1 MRKHETPLQH
11 GLSSQVLQMPEVREA
26 RKFFAEGKIGIAV
39 ENLARADE
47 ISSASGMPELSL
59 LTSESLAY
67 LHARSGDFSK
77 EAHYRAQCAKASVGL
92 QEKAPGI
99 STDLTCF
106 DCLHNSALTD
116 IKCGRWNVATLVNAR
131 KVAMRVGNEGRGL
144 MRMCDMTEIIA
155 SLDTLVSVSKSE
167 HQPSSVNTEHTAAL
181 ASRMTETLGN
191 ENGGERALNAA
202 AYLVLASALDRLP
215 QAATGSLRIDS
226 LQACQ
231 TALTA
236 LLAVLL
242 TLLARHTS
250 LFNQCPFRTYFTPLP
265 RRARRLWTCWR
276 RWMGEVEGMEVGCH
290 ALRGAGGA
298 WRRRCLSKSQRFY
311 ISPVSTCTIKS
322 TKMPTRQQRRK
333 VSVLFY

>member
-1 MRKHETPLQH
+1 MASPLASPTKGWAAWSANVPAATRRVLWIAVRGRRAYGLMRKHETPLQH
-11 GLSSQVLQMPEVREA
+11 DLSSQVLQMPEVREA
-26 RKFFAEGKIGIAV
+26 RKFFAEGKIGIAI

-67 LHARSGDFSK
+67 LHARTGDFSK
-77 EAHYRAQCAKASVGL
+77 EAHYRAQCAKASAGL

-99 STDLTCF
+99 SSDLTCF

-155 SLDTLVSVSKSE
+155 SLDSLVSVSKSE
-167 HQPSSVNTEHTAAL
+167 HQPSSVTTEHTAAL
-181 ASRMTETLGN
+181 ASGMIETLGD

-215 QAATGSLRIDS
+215 QAATSSLRIDS
-226 LQACQ
+226 VQACQ
-231 TALTA
+231 TALIA
-236 LLAVLL
+236 LLTVLL

-250 LFNQCPFRTYFTPLP
+250 PVNPCPFRTYFTPLP
-265 RRARRLWTCWR
+265 GVPEGCGRA
-276 RWMGEVEGMEVGCH
+276 
-290 ALRGAGGA
+290 GAGGWGG
-298 WRRRCLSKSQRFY
+298 WRGGATL
-311 ISPVSTCTIKS
+311 
-322 TKMPTRQQRRK
+322 
-333 VSVLFY
+333 